1 VPSIQSRLPLAR
13 DLARPVVCAHTR
25 RRELSS
31 SFGAAAASPLPPSC
45 WTTTAPP
52 PEHRRR
58 RLPAKT
64 FTTAA
69 AAAATTTAAPSPDP
83 EIDAVVNADA
93 IPRTQD
99 LAVPSYT
106 SATLPPP
113 QPWSPPLISDADRA
127 PDEFLRVTSLRPP
140 PVWYPAW
147 MRYRRR
153 DANDVFWSDK
163 LRRNTLEVPRFE
175 RRWTVFSSL
184 WYLCMQWRF
193 RGFPPQFRYLIY
205 LAVRAVRQRLYEGH
219 KRLVLWQC
227 KFEAALALRAVER
240 RERAAAE
247 VEAAAAAPGPS
258 PASSSSSSYKPSPY
272 GPRPGAGFSRLM
284 ALRRLHW
291 RNSPVAELL
300 YLQNV
305 AITGRVHQLPPRMLR
320 RSRPTLFW
328 LF

>member
-1 VPSIQSRLPLAR
+1 
-13 DLARPVVCAHTR
+13 
-25 RRELSS
+25 
-31 SFGAAAASPLPPSC
+31 
-45 WTTTAPP
+45 
-52 PEHRRR
+52 
-58 RLPAKT
+58 
-64 FTTAA
+64 
-69 AAAATTTAAPSPDP
+69 
-83 EIDAVVNADA
+83 
-93 IPRTQD
+93 
-99 LAVPSYT
+99 
-106 SATLPPP
+106 
-113 QPWSPPLISDADRA
+113 
-127 PDEFLRVTSLRPP
+127 
-140 PVWYPAW
+140 

-184 WYLCMQWRF
+184 WYVCMQWRF
-193 RGFPPQFRYLIY
+193 RGFPPTFRYLIY
-205 LAVRAVRQRLYEGH
+205 LAVRSVRQRLYEGH

-227 KFEAALALRAVER
+227 KFEAALAARAVER
-240 RERAAAE
+240 RERAVAAE
-247 VEAAAAAPGPS
+247 AAEAAG
-258 PASSSSSSYKPSPY
+258 SSSSSSSKPSSPY

-320 RSRPTLFW
+320 PSRPTLFW